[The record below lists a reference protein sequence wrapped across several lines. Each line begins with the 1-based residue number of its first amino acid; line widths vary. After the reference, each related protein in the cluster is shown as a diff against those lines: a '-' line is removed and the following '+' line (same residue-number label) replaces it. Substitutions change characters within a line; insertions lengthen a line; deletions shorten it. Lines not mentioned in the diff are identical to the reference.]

1 MRNNVM
7 RDNVRAELAES
18 TLKTEKGLSYNYVIL
33 PILRMHKITS
43 SLRQAHA
50 SNH

>member
-18 TLKTEKGLSYNYVIL
+18 NWKTEKELPNNYVIL
-33 PILRMHKITS
+33 PILHMLKITS
-43 SLRQAHA
+43 FSRQAHA
-50 SNH
+50 SNY

>member
-18 TLKTEKGLSYNYVIL
+18 TLKTEEGLPNNYVIL

-43 SLRQAHA
+43 SLRETHA
-50 SNH
+50 SNY

>member
-18 TLKTEKGLSYNYVIL
+18 TYKTEEGLPNYYVIL
-33 PILRMHKITS
+33 PILHMHKITL
-43 SLRQAHA
+43 SLRQAPA
-50 SNH
+50 SNY

>member
-1 MRNNVM
+1 MLNNVM

-18 TLKTEKGLSYNYVIL
+18 TLKTEEGLPNNYVIL

-43 SLRQAHA
+43 SLRETHA
-50 SNH
+50 SNY

>member
-1 MRNNVM
+1 M

-18 TLKTEKGLSYNYVIL
+18 TLKTEEGLPNNYVIL

-43 SLRQAHA
+43 SLRETHA
-50 SNH
+50 SNY

>member
-1 MRNNVM
+1 M

-18 TLKTEKGLSYNYVIL
+18 TLKTEKGLPYNYVIL
-33 PILRMHKITS
+33 PILRMYKITS